1 MKVRKETQ
9 READEVGRGGG
20 NKDTQRRRREMKNEE
35 NKR

>member
-20 NKDTQRRRREMKNEE
+20 TKTLNEGE
-35 NKR
+35 EK